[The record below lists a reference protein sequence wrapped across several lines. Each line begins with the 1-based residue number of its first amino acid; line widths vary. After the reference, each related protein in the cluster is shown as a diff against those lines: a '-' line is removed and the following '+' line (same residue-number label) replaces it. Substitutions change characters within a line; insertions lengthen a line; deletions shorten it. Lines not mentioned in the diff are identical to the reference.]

1 MRNYKDIHKFYL
13 NDKYIV
19 LDVNSGAV
27 HEVDEIVYSLV
38 DDNDNKN
45 IDLMVDKYKSFEKED
60 VVSAIEEIN
69 FLEREGLLYSQREEY
84 SAPLHSQGIIKAL
97 CLHIAHDCNL
107 KCKYC
112 FASQGNF
119 KGART
124 YMSTEVGKRALDFLV
139 ENSGKIR
146 NLEVDFFGG
155 EPLMNFDVVKEI
167 TYYGRELEKK
177 TGKVFRFTLTTNAV
191 LLDDEIT
198 DFLNEHMS
206 NVVLSLDGRKEV
218 NDKMRLTVNDKG
230 SYDLIAK
237 KIQKFVEK
245 RGDKD
250 YYVRGTFTSENLDF
264 GKDVE
269 HFKDLGFKSVSI
281 EPVVADPREP
291 YAIRDEHLDQ
301 VLKEYGDFSRE
312 YIKMKKSDPDF
323 SFFHFEIDLDNGP
336 CVIKRASGC
345 GAGSEYLAVTPEG
358 DLFPCHQFVGED
370 GFSMGNVFDGI
381 KNEKLREKFQAV
393 NVYSKEECKDCW
405 ARYYCSGG
413 CHANSYHAN
422 NGDFTKVY
430 ELGCKMGKKRIE
442 SAISILANLRG
453 D

>member
-1 MRNYKDIHKFYL
+1 MRNYKDIHKF
-13 NDKYIV
+13 NSNEKYIV
-19 LDVNSGAV
+19 LDINSGAV
-27 HEVDEIVYSLV
+27 HEVDEIVYNIV
-38 DDNDNKN
+38 DDKDNKDS
-45 IDLMVDKYKSFEKED
+45 DLIVKKYNNFNKED
-60 VVSAIEEIN
+60 IITALEEID
-69 FLEREGLLYSQREEY
+69 FLEKEGLLYSQREEY
-84 SAPLHSQGIIKAL
+84 NAPLHSQGIVKAL

-107 KCKYC
+107 KCRYC

-124 YMSTEVGKRALDFLV
+124 YMSAEVGKKALDFLV
-139 ENSGKIR
+139 ENSGNII

-177 TGKVFRFTLTTNAV
+177 TGKVFRFTLTTNAI

-230 SYDLIAK
+230 SYDIITE
-237 KIQKFVEK
+237 KIQKFIEK

-281 EPVVADPREP
+281 EPVVTDPNEP
-291 YAIRDEHLDQ
+291 YAIREEHLEK
-301 VLKEYGDFSRE
+301 VLREYEDFSKEYIE
-312 YIKMKKSDPDF
+312 IKKEDPDF
-323 SFFHFEIDLDNGP
+323 SFFHFEIDLENGP

-358 DLFPCHQFVGED
+358 DFFPCHQFVGEE
-370 GFSMGNVFDGI
+370 GFTMGNVFEGI
-381 KNEKLREKFQAV
+381 TNEDLREKFQAV
-393 NVYSKEECKDCW
+393 NVYSKEDCKDCW

-422 NGDFTKVY
+422 NGDFTKVC